1 MPEPPSPPNPENEAA
16 IALMNRVREGDERA
30 FGWLY
35 AQHHRGVQNFFYALT
50 RDSQAAYDLCQ
61 DTFVRIWK
69 TRQRYAATGSFKAY
83 LFTFGR
89 HIWLEHRRRAI
100 REQRLGT
107 PAALDDYIESLLA
120 NAATAPGE
128 LASRSES
135 RDVLAAALEELPEDQ
150 RIVFSLRYIQ
160 GLDLDEIAR
169 VMDCPVNTVRSRK
182 LAALRKLRSLLQA
195 YRTEGAVK

>member
-1 MPEPPSPPNPENEAA
+1 MPEPPSVPNPENEAA

-35 AQHHRGVQNFFYALT
+35 AQHHRGVQKFFYALT
-50 RDSQAAYDLCQ
+50 RDPQAAYDLCQ

-83 LFTFGR
+83 LYSFGR
-89 HIWLEHRRRAI
+89 HIWLEHRRRAN
-100 REQRLGT
+100 RDRRLGS
-107 PAALDDYIESLLA
+107 PATLDDYIESLLA
-120 NAATAPGE
+120 DPASAPRE

-135 RDVLAAALEELPEDQ
+135 RDALAAALEELPEEQ

-182 LAALRKLRSLLQA
+182 LAALRKLRGLLQTF
-195 YRTEGAVK
+195 RTEEAAK